1 MTSISGIPFDIEH
14 ASVLPGLA
22 RSTRAALVLRL
33 HSYLTAGDTVRV
45 SAFQN
50 CPSIVGRITAV
61 SYSSAD
67 TNGEAVHP
75 HLNGRALG
83 REESLF
89 KLQLFIINDDSILPT
104 SREWNCVPSK
114 LNRACKGIKEAAP
127 TNATVWIS
135 ANYLSGVVFLLHADQ
150 CISQEY
156 GSVVGRADTYYVR
169 YYASLTNQ
177 TQFDLYPLL
186 RDEYNPF
193 VFGDGPLLF
202 TERMNNFIYQMWRMN
217 QQLLTKVG
225 KVGGWVPI
233 KLSLDEDVFN
243 YFKQRLIQVGGD
255 NISITT
261 VGKEMKHG
269 ILHHNLSLE
278 TTLVSNTKI
287 RIQTLNF
294 EGIDA
299 FKSLISQLIGIGVKR
314 KLQSALCSPLS
325 A

>member
-1 MTSISGIPFDIEH
+1 MYSTSLHGQ
-14 ASVLPGLA
+14 LA
-22 RSTRAALVLRL
+22 LLSALVLRL

-177 TQFDLYPLL
+177 TQFDLAIDVSEIRWWVVELASRPL
-186 RDEYNPF
+186 N
-193 VFGDGPLLF
+193 
-202 TERMNNFIYQMWRMN
+202 
-217 QQLLTKVG
+217 
-225 KVGGWVPI
+225 
-233 KLSLDEDVFN
+233 
-243 YFKQRLIQVGGD
+243 
-255 NISITT
+255 
-261 VGKEMKHG
+261 
-269 ILHHNLSLE
+269 SLE
-278 TTLVSNTKI
+278 
-287 RIQTLNF
+287 
-294 EGIDA
+294 A
-299 FKSLISQLIGIGVKR
+299 FCMWYVI
-314 KLQSALCSPLS
+314 
-325 A
+325 